1 MADNIK
7 NQDYQDDSPKSL
19 GPSQGD
25 KGKNSRKGIYVFL
38 GIIIMLLGIFYFSVM
53 GSGNT
58 KKSTEPTAPPI
69 AETSRAP
76 FVPDSDGGQ
85 GLAQLPAGT
94 EEHGYYYADEPNRE
108 TGGKGDGTGQLRVHV
123 VNNVPETDPAEEAKR
138 RELEEI
144 RRMKMQMSQAALM
157 SKMGVVKNS
166 SPAVIA
172 TGGGNVTGGAGR
184 SNSSYEN
191 LGGDY
196 DVAADIDKEGFFQRA
211 DTTYKDGWVSPY
223 TVEKGRTY
231 EVKTGTVVPGTLISG
246 INSDLPGNII
256 AQVSQNVYD
265 TATGRYLL
273 IPQGAKLFGVYDS
286 RVAYGQSRVLVAWNR
301 IIFPDGSS
309 VTLGSMPG
317 ADIAGFSGFEDEVN
331 NHYLRIFG
339 SAALMSIITGGMS
352 YAVDEVSNSNNNN
365 NNSTSVQDEM
375 AAALAN
381 QMGQTTLTLL
391 QKNLSIAP
399 TLEIRQGFQFNIVIT
414 KDVVFPNTY
423 NGR

>member
-1 MADNIK
+1 MADNTK
-7 NQDYQDDSPKSL
+7 KQEHQDDSPKSL

-25 KGKNSRKGIYVFL
+25 KGKNSRKAIYVFL
-38 GIIIMLLGIFYFSVM
+38 GIIIMLLGIFYFSIM
-53 GSGNT
+53 GSGNN
-58 KKSTEPTAPPI
+58 KKTAEPTAPAI

-94 EEHGYYYADEPNRE
+94 EEHGYYADEPNRAM
-108 TGGKGDGTGQLRVHV
+108 DDDPGQLRFHV
-123 VNNVPETDPAEEAKR
+123 VNNVPETDPNEEAKR

-144 RRMKMQMSQAALM
+144 RRMKMQMSQGALV

-166 SPAVIA
+166 SSMVTA
-172 TGGGNVTGGAGR
+172 TGGGNVSGGTVAGR
-184 SNSSYEN
+184 SNSSFEN

-231 EVKTGTVVPGTLISG
+231 EVKTGTVVPGTLVSG
-246 INSDLPGNII
+246 INSELPGNII

-286 RVAYGQSRVLVAWNR
+286 RVAYGQSRILVAWNR

-317 ADIAGFSGFEDEVN
+317 ADIAGFSGFEDIVN

-352 YAVDEVSNSNNNN
+352 YAVDEVSNNNNN
-365 NNSTSVQDEM
+365 NNSTTVQDEM

-414 KDVVFPNTY
+414 KDVVFPNAY

>member
-1 MADNIK
+1 MADNTQ
-7 NQDYQDDSPKSL
+7 NQEHQDDSPKHL
-19 GPSQGD
+19 DPAQGD
-25 KGKNSRKGIYVFL
+25 RGKNSRKGIYVFL
-38 GIIIMLLGIFYFSVM
+38 GIIIMLLGIFYFSLM
-53 GSGNT
+53 SDGNS
-58 KKSTEPTAPPI
+58 KKTDEPKPPPI
-69 AETSRAP
+69 SETSRAP

-85 GLAQLPAGT
+85 GLVQMPAGT
-94 EEHGYYYADEPNRE
+94 EEHGYYANEGQADGE
-108 TGGKGDGTGQLRVHV
+108 TGDNMSQLRFQV
-123 VNNVPETDPAEEAKR
+123 VNNIPETDPGEEARR
-138 RELEEI
+138 REIEEI
-144 RRMKMQMSQAALM
+144 RRMKMQMSQAALI
-157 SKMGVVKNS
+157 SKMGVVKNA
-166 SPAVIA
+166 SPAITA
-172 TGGGNVTGGAGR
+172 TSGGNSAGSGGTGQAG
-184 SNSSYEN
+184 SGFEN

-231 EVKTGTVVPGTLISG
+231 EIKTGTVVPGTLVSG
-246 INSDLPGNII
+246 INSELPGNII

-265 TATGRYLL
+265 TATGRSLL

-301 IIFPDGSS
+301 IVFPDGSS
-309 VTLGSMPG
+309 VTLGAMPG
-317 ADIAGFSGFEDEVN
+317 ADIAGFSGYEDIVN

-352 YAVDEVSNSNNNN
+352 YAVDEVSNSNNND
-365 NNSTSVQDEM
+365 NSTTVQDEM

-399 TLEIRQGFQFNIVIT
+399 TLEIRQGFQFNIIIT
-414 KDVVFPNTY
+414 KDVVFPNAY